1 MNSDALYKNIGFV
14 AVVVLFFYIVNKVV
28 KLQNNAIEGFANKSA
43 GGSSSSSS
51 STENKQTADDVETA
65 QKEKLNTLKDKE
77 IKSSATLDIKKNK
90 QLYYDILFSHY
101 NNTHY
106 DMTNMILANAVKIT
120 QTPDSVESQQIMT
133 KLNTMKEY
141 AATLEHMTN
150 FFDDVTKNKQ
160 S

>member
-14 AVVVLFFYIVNKVV
+14 AVVVLFLYIVNKVV
-28 KLQNNAIEGFANKSA
+28 KLQNNAIEGFANKPA
-43 GGSSSSSS
+43 EGSSSS
-51 STENKQTADDVETA
+51 TNNKQTADDVETA

-77 IKSSATLDIKKNK
+77 SKSSATLDIKKNK

-120 QTPDSVESQQIMT
+120 QAPDSVESQQMMT

-160 S
+160 T

>member
-106 DMTNMILANAVKIT
+106 DMTNMILENAVKIT

-160 S
+160 T

>member
-43 GGSSSSSS
+43 GGSSSSS

-106 DMTNMILANAVKIT
+106 DMTNMILENAVKIT
-120 QTPDSVESQQIMT
+120 QAPDSVESQQIMT

-160 S
+160 T